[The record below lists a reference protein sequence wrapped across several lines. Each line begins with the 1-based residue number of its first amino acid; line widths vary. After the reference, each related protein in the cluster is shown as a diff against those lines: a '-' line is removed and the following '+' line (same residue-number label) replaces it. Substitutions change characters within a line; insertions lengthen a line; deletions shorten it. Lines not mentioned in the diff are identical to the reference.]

1 MMVRKEFMK
10 SLGNR
15 IKQARIH
22 AGFTQEQLAEMLNL
36 SRGTIARYE
45 LGEIEPKLQ
54 NLAAIA
60 SALHVSADYLMGL
73 HSQVIRTEEPLSE
86 KAIESLNQFIK
97 EVRADRK

>member
-1 MMVRKEFMK
+1 MMGKKEFMK
-10 SLGNR
+10 TLGER
-15 IKQARIH
+15 IKEARTQ

-60 SALHVSADYLMGL
+60 NVLHVSSDYLMGL
-73 HSQVIRTEEPLSE
+73 DHLSIRTEEPLSN
-86 KAIESLNQFIK
+86 KAVKSLNDFIR
-97 EVRADRK
+97 EIRKG

>member
-1 MMVRKEFMK
+1 MIVKKEFMK

-15 IKQARIH
+15 IKQARIQ

-60 SALHVSADYLMGL
+60 NVLHVSADYLMGL
-73 HSQVIRTEEPLSE
+73 NSGVVRTEEPLSDQAV
-86 KAIESLNQFIK
+86 KALNDFIR
-97 EVRADRK
+97 EIRKSQK